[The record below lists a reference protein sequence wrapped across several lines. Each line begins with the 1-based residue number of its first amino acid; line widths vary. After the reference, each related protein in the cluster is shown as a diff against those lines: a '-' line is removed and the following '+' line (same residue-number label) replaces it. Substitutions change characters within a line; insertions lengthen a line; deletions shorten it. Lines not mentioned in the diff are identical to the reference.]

1 MGSQN
6 KMKMRLF
13 AFLFLAAAVACSPK
27 PQAGG
32 PSGGAPSPGAS
43 SSALPPIT
51 VRSHGNAREPVRS
64 IYQQGNRK
72 IYELVANSTES
83 TMPSKNQFRGVFL
96 KTHITFYLP
105 DGSTL
110 VGQAPVTVVDRSAQ
124 TVTMQNGVHGRTTDG
139 VVLTCN
145 QLVYSQATG
154 QLHGTGNVHI
164 VKSSEGLSMT
174 GGSFTSDLKLTQ
186 VHMQ

>member
-1 MGSQN
+1 MY
-6 KMKMRLF
+6 MRLY
-13 AFLFLAAAVACSPK
+13 AFLLLAAVVACSPK
-27 PQAGG
+27 PQASG
-32 PSGGAPSPGAS
+32 PAGPGSPSPSA
-43 SSALPPIT
+43 SALPPIT
-51 VRSHGNAREPVRS
+51 VRSHGNAKEPVRS

-72 IYELVANSTES
+72 IYELVASSTES
-83 TMPSKNQFRGVFL
+83 TIPSQNQFRGVFL
-96 KTHITFYLP
+96 KTHITFFLP

-110 VGQAPVTVVDRSAQ
+110 VGQAPVTVVDRSRQ

-139 VVLTCN
+139 VILSCD

-154 QLHGTGNVHI
+154 QLRGTGNVHI
-164 VKSSEGLSMT
+164 VKSSDGLSMT